1 LSLLYGQPAGTV
13 TTDSTLLKKEP
24 YVRFVVGADYTFR
37 NGTYLNVQFMHGFF
51 HERGKGNLNDYLIIA
66 AERGV
71 WGEKLLLRPLAGGV
85 AVSDWDDPKNNYALF
100 YTPEITYRGID
111 NLEIGLGAYIFDGKG
126 ENIFA
131 GFRDFNMLSARV
143 KLNF

>member
-1 LSLLYGQPAGTV
+1 M
-13 TTDSTLLKKEP
+13 
-24 YVRFVVGADYTFR
+24 R
-37 NGTYLNVQFMHGFF
+37 GFF

-85 AVSDWDDPKNNYALF
+85 VVSDWDDPKNNYALF